1 MVLVLSSN
9 RYGKNVFYEPTLKKI
24 QKLFKNTILIVIRI
38 GDQDKRIMMSKPC
51 ANCIRYIQ
59 LLNIKKI
66 YYSDKNG
73 NLVREGVN
81 ITSDHHS
88 RLSVSM
94 SKRY

>member
-1 MVLVLSSN
+1 
-9 RYGKNVFYEPTLKKI
+9 
-24 QKLFKNTILIVIRI
+24 
-38 GDQDKRIMMSKPC
+38 MSKPC